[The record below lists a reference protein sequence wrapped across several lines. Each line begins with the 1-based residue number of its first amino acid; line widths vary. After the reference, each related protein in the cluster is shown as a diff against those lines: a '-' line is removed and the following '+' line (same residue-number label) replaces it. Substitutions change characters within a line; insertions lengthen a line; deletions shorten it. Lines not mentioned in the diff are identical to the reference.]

1 MINIACNFIKKYDFA
16 PSNDKLFLNRFAD
29 MALEKLPVGRFG
41 DPDELS
47 NLACYLLSD
56 YSSFITGE
64 VLKWKFI
71 G

>member
-1 MINIACNFIKKYDFA
+1 MY
-16 PSNDKLFLNRFAD
+16 KLQFHFFFLFMSKLLIFEYFRFKEV
-29 MALEKLPVGRFG
+29 ALDKLPVGRFG

-64 VLKWKFI
+64 V
-71 G
+71 